1 MIVAYLTNQYP
12 KVSHTFIR
20 REIAA
25 LERLGIKV
33 LRFGIRRSVDQLV
46 DPADQAEAAR
56 TTVVLDAGPERL
68 AGAIA
73 RVAARSPLRLG
84 RAAALAARIGAR
96 SERGLA
102 RHGAYL
108 AEACF
113 LVEAFR
119 AEGVEHVHAHFGSN
133 SAAVAMLVHE
143 LGGPRFSF
151 TAHGPEEFDKAPLW
165 SLRQKIERAAF
176 VVGVSEFG
184 RSQLCRQCAHAHWHK
199 LHVVRCGVDPTLFD
213 RPAAPIPTA
222 PKLVSVGRLSEQKGQ
237 LVLMAA
243 LAELARAGVPF
254 EMTLVGDGEMRAE
267 VEAAISAGR
276 LGGQVRIT
284 GWADGDAV
292 RRALDE
298 ARALILPS
306 FAEGLP
312 VVLMEALARGR
323 PCVSTFV
330 AGIPELV
337 EPGENGWLVPAGAV
351 GPLAAA
357 IRAVLAAPPAEL
369 ARMGEH
375 GRKRVRAMHDIDR
388 IAAGLAELFAHAGA

>member
-1 MIVAYLTNQYP
+1 MRVAYLTNQYP

-25 LERLGIKV
+25 LERLGLEV
-33 LRFGIRRSVDQLV
+33 LRFGIRRSPDKLV
-46 DPADQAEAAR
+46 DAADQAEAAR

-68 AGAIA
+68 AAAIA
-73 RVAARSPLRLG
+73 RVAARHPVRFG
-84 RAAALAARIGAR
+84 QAAALAARIGAR

-108 AEACF
+108 GEACF
-113 LVEAFR
+113 LAEALAGAR
-119 AEGVEHVHAHFGSN
+119 VDHVHAHFGSN

-165 SLRQKIERAAF
+165 SLGDKIERAAF

-184 RSQLCRQCAHAHWHK
+184 RSQLCRQVAHAHWHK
-199 LHVVRCGVDPTLFD
+199 LHVVRCGVDPTLLE
-213 RPAAPIPTA
+213 RPIAPIPA
-222 PKLVSVGRLSEQKGQ
+222 GPKLVSVGRLSEQKGQ
-237 LVLMAA
+237 LVLIDA
-243 LAELARAGVPF
+243 LGEVARAGVPF
-254 EMTLVGDGEMRAE
+254 EMTLVGDGEMRGE
-267 VEAAISAGR
+267 VEAAIRTQG
-276 LGGQVRIT
+276 LGERVHIT
-284 GWADGDAV
+284 GWADGEAV
-292 RRALDE
+292 RRALDD
-298 ARALILPS
+298 ARALVLPS

-312 VVLMEALARGR
+312 VVIMESLARGR

-337 EPGENGWLVPAGAV
+337 EPGKNGWLVPAGAV
-351 GPLAAA
+351 APLAAA
-357 IRAVLAAPPAEL
+357 IRAVLAATPAEL

-375 GRKRVRAMHDIDR
+375 GRGRVREMHDIDR
-388 IAAGLAELFAHAGA
+388 IAPGLAALFRDAR

>member
-96 SERGLA
+96 SERGPA

>member
-1 MIVAYLTNQYP
+1 MRVAYLTNQYP

-25 LERLGIKV
+25 LERLGLEV
-33 LRFGIRRSVDQLV
+33 LRFGIRQSPDKLV

-56 TTVVLDAGPERL
+56 TTVVLDAGPDRL
-68 AGAIA
+68 AAAIA
-73 RVAARSPLRLG
+73 RVAARHPVRL
-84 RAAALAARIGAR
+84 AQATALAAKIGAR

-108 AEACF
+108 GEACF
-113 LVEAFR
+113 LFEAFTD
-119 AEGVEHVHAHFGSN
+119 AKVDHVHAHFGSN
-133 SAAVAMLVHE
+133 SAAVAMLVRE

-165 SLRQKIERAAF
+165 SLRDKIERSAF

-184 RSQLCRQCAHAHWHK
+184 RSQLCRQCDHAHWHK
-199 LHVVRCGVDPTLFD
+199 LHVVRCGVDPTLLE
-213 RPAAPIPTA
+213 RPIEPVPSA

-237 LVLMAA
+237 LVLIDA
-243 LAELARAGVPF
+243 LAEVARAGVPF

-267 VEAAISAGR
+267 VEAAIGKGG
-276 LGGQVRIT
+276 LGERVHIT
-284 GWADGDAV
+284 GWADGEAV
-292 RRALDE
+292 RRALDD
-298 ARALILPS
+298 ARALVLPS

-312 VVLMEALARGR
+312 VVIMEALARGR

-337 EPGENGWLVPAGAV
+337 EPGKNGWLVPAGAV
-351 GPLAAA
+351 APLAGA
-357 IRAVLAAPPAEL
+357 IRAVLAPTPEEL
-369 ARMGEH
+369 GRMGEH
-375 GRKRVRAMHDIDR
+375 GRGRVREMHDIDR
-388 IAAGLAELFAHAGA
+388 IAPRLAALFESAA